1 MVSCRTYIFMNGGD
15 RFKIKTYFKMKV
27 LYDLQAFDMQT
38 HGGVSRCFAELYS
51 HRPAFVDAHI
61 SVKETDNVYL
71 QELGF
76 PPKGTLYKNFLCD
89 KDTKL
94 KHFLFKLKYNIKY
107 GKFSRLDKRPLI
119 NLFETESVLKKGDF
133 DIFHPTFFDDYFL
146 PFLGKK
152 PFVITVHDMIPEI
165 FSIDKHQVEQKLAI
179 IPKATHIVA
188 VSERTKQDLVRIMHV
203 PEEKVSVIY
212 HGSDEEPY
220 TPSTTAPIA
229 EEYIL
234 FVGTRYEYK
243 NFKAFCKSCVGILK
257 RHPQLKIVCTGVP
270 FSPEEIQ
277 FFESLGI
284 KERIVHKFVQT
295 SQELL
300 DLYHYAFTFVYP
312 SKYEGF
318 GIPILEAYKADCPVM
333 LNRASCFPEIAGDA
347 AVFFDLNSEKSD
359 FEEQFETLY
368 RLTGD
373 ERGELIQ
380 RQRERMKLYSWSKS
394 AAQLADVYKDV
405 LKNY

>member
-1 MVSCRTYIFMNGGD
+1 
-15 RFKIKTYFKMKV
+15 MKV
-27 LYDLQAFDMQT
+27 LYDPQAFDMQT
-38 HGGVSRCFAELYS
+38 HGGVSRCFAELYA
-51 HRPAFVDAHI
+51 HRPAFVDASI
-61 SVKETDNVYL
+61 SIKKTNNVYL
-71 QELGF
+71 KDLGF
-76 PPKGTLYKNFLCD
+76 PEAGDVYKHFLCA

-94 KHFLFKLKYNIKY
+94 KHFLFKLTYNLKY
-107 GKFSRLDKRPLI
+107 GKFSRWDKRPLI
-119 NLFETESVLKKGDF
+119 NQYETESVIKKGDF

-152 PFVITVHDMIPEI
+152 PFVITVHDMIPEF
-165 FSIDKHQVEQKLAI
+165 FSMDHSQAKQKLAV
-179 IPKATHIVA
+179 IPKAAHIIA
-188 VSERTKQDLVRIMHV
+188 VSGQTKKDLVRIMNV
-203 PEEKVSVIY
+203 PEEKVSVVY
-212 HGSDEEPY
+212 HGADEEPY
-220 TPSTTAPIA
+220 IPSSTAPFA

-234 FVGTRYEYK
+234 YVGTRCEYK

-277 FFESLGI
+277 LFESLGI
-284 KERIVHKFVQT
+284 KDRMVHRFVQT
-295 SQELL
+295 RQELF
-300 DLYHYAFTFVYP
+300 DLYHYAITFVYP

-333 LNRASCFPEIAGDA
+333 LNRTSCFPEIAGDA

-405 LKNY
+405 LNNY

>member
-1 MVSCRTYIFMNGGD
+1 
-15 RFKIKTYFKMKV
+15 MKV
-27 LYDLQAFDMQT
+27 LYDPQAFDMQT
-38 HGGVSRCFAELYS
+38 HGGVSRCFAELYA
-51 HRPAFVDAHI
+51 HRPAFVDASI
-61 SVKETDNVYL
+61 SIKETNNVYL
-71 QELGF
+71 KDLGF
-76 PPKGTLYKNFLCD
+76 PEAGDVYKHFLCA

-94 KHFLFKLKYNIKY
+94 KHFLFKLTYNLKY
-107 GKFSRLDKRPLI
+107 GKFSRWDKRPLI
-119 NLFETESVLKKGDF
+119 NQYETESVIKRGDF
-133 DIFHPTFFDDYFL
+133 DIFHPTFYDDYFL
-146 PFLGKK
+146 RLIGKK
-152 PFVITVHDMIPEI
+152 PFIITVHDMIPEI
-165 FSIDKHQVEQKLAI
+165 FSIDHSQAKQKLAV
-179 IPKATHIVA
+179 IPKAAHIIA
-188 VSERTKQDLVRIMHV
+188 VSGQTKKDLVRIMNV
-203 PEEKVSVIY
+203 PEEKVSVVY
-212 HGSDEEPY
+212 HGADEEPY
-220 TPSTTAPIA
+220 IPSSTAPFA

-234 FVGTRYEYK
+234 YVGSRYVYK
-243 NFKAFCKSCVGILK
+243 NFTAFCKSCVGILK

-277 FFESLGI
+277 LFESLGI
-284 KERIVHKFVQT
+284 KDRMVHRFVQT
-295 SQELL
+295 RQELF
-300 DLYHYAFTFVYP
+300 DLYHYAITFVYP

-347 AVFFDLNSEKSD
+347 AVFFDLNSEKFD

-405 LKNY
+405 LNNY

>member
-1 MVSCRTYIFMNGGD
+1 
-15 RFKIKTYFKMKV
+15 MKV
-27 LYDLQAFDMQT
+27 LYDPQAFDMQT
-38 HGGVSRCFAELYS
+38 HGGVSRCFAELYA
-51 HRPAFVDAHI
+51 HRPAFVDASI
-61 SVKETDNVYL
+61 SIKETNNVYL
-71 QELGF
+71 KDLGF
-76 PPKGTLYKNFLCD
+76 PEAGDVYKHFLCA

-94 KHFLFKLKYNIKY
+94 KHFLFKLTYNLKY
-107 GKFSRLDKRPLI
+107 GKFSRWDKRPLI
-119 NLFETESVLKKGDF
+119 NQYETESVIKRGDF
-133 DIFHPTFFDDYFL
+133 DIFHPTFYDDYFL
-146 PFLGKK
+146 RLIGKK
-152 PFVITVHDMIPEI
+152 PFIITVHDMIPEI
-165 FSIDKHQVEQKLAI
+165 FSIDHSQAKQKLAV
-179 IPKATHIVA
+179 IPKAAHIIA
-188 VSERTKQDLVRIMHV
+188 VSGQTKKDLVRIMNV
-203 PEEKVSVIY
+203 PEEKVSVVY
-212 HGSDEEPY
+212 HGADEEPY
-220 TPSTTAPIA
+220 IPSSTAPFA

-234 FVGTRYEYK
+234 YVGSRYVYK
-243 NFKAFCKSCVGILK
+243 NFTAFCKSCVGILK

-277 FFESLGI
+277 LFESLGI
-284 KERIVHKFVQT
+284 KDRMLHRFVQT
-295 SQELL
+295 RQELF
-300 DLYHYAFTFVYP
+300 DLYHYAITFVYP

-405 LKNY
+405 LNNY

>member
-1 MVSCRTYIFMNGGD
+1 
-15 RFKIKTYFKMKV
+15 MKV
-27 LYDLQAFDMQT
+27 LYDPQAFDMQT
-38 HGGVSRCFAELYS
+38 HGGVSRCFAELYA
-51 HRPAFVDAHI
+51 HRPAFVDASI
-61 SVKETDNVYL
+61 YIKETNNVYL
-71 QELGF
+71 KDLGF
-76 PPKGTLYKNFLCD
+76 PEAGDVYKHFLCA

-94 KHFLFKLKYNIKY
+94 KHFLFKLTYNLKY
-107 GKFSRLDKRPLI
+107 GKFSRWDKRPLI
-119 NLFETESVLKKGDF
+119 NQYETESVIKKGDF

-165 FSIDKHQVEQKLAI
+165 FSMDHSQAKQKLAV
-179 IPKATHIVA
+179 IPKAAHIIA
-188 VSERTKQDLVRIMHV
+188 VSGQTKKDLVRIMNV
-203 PEEKVSVIY
+203 PEEKVSVVY
-212 HGSDEEPY
+212 HGADEEPY
-220 TPSTTAPIA
+220 IPSSTAPFA

-234 FVGTRYEYK
+234 YVGTRYEYK
-243 NFKAFCKSCVGILK
+243 NFKSFCKSCVGILK

-277 FFESLGI
+277 LFESLGI
-284 KERIVHKFVQT
+284 KDRMVHRFVQT
-295 SQELL
+295 RQELF
-300 DLYHYAFTFVYP
+300 DLYHYAITFVYP

-394 AAQLADVYKDV
+394 AAQLADVYKEV

>member
-1 MVSCRTYIFMNGGD
+1 
-15 RFKIKTYFKMKV
+15 MKV

-270 FSPEEIQ
+270 FSPEEFQ

-284 KERIVHKFVQT
+284 KDRMVHKFVQT

-394 AAQLADVYKDV
+394 AAQLADVYKEV

>member
-1 MVSCRTYIFMNGGD
+1 
-15 RFKIKTYFKMKV
+15 MKV

-61 SVKETDNVYL
+61 SVKETNNVYL

-94 KHFLFKLKYNIKY
+94 KHFLFKLKYNIQY

-203 PEEKVSVIY
+203 PEGKVSVIY
-212 HGSDEEPY
+212 HGSDEEQY
-220 TPSTTAPIA
+220 MPSTTAPIA

-243 NFKAFCKSCVGILK
+243 NFKAFCKSCVVILK

-277 FFESLGI
+277 LFESLGI
-284 KERIVHKFVQT
+284 KDRMVHRFVQT
-295 SQELL
+295 RQELL

>member
-1 MVSCRTYIFMNGGD
+1 
-15 RFKIKTYFKMKV
+15 MKV
-27 LYDLQAFDMQT
+27 LYDSQAFDMQT
-38 HGGVSRCFAELYS
+38 HGGVSRCFAELYA
-51 HRPAFVDAHI
+51 HRPAFVDASI
-61 SVKETDNVYL
+61 SIKETNNVYL
-71 QELGF
+71 KDLGF
-76 PPKGTLYKNFLCD
+76 PEAGEVYKHFLCA

-94 KHFLFKLKYNIKY
+94 KHFLFKLTYNLKY
-107 GKFSRLDKRPLI
+107 GKFSRWDKRPLI
-119 NLFETESVLKKGDF
+119 NQYETESLIKRGDF
-133 DIFHPTFFDDYFL
+133 DIFHPTFYDDYFL
-146 PFLGKK
+146 RLIGKR

-165 FSIDKHQVEQKLAI
+165 FSMDHSQAKQKLAV
-179 IPKATHIVA
+179 IPKATHIIA
-188 VSERTKQDLVRIMHV
+188 VSGQTKKDLVRIMNV
-203 PEEKVSVIY
+203 PEEKVSVVY
-212 HGSDEEPY
+212 HGADEEPY
-220 TPSTTAPIA
+220 IPSSTAPFA

-234 FVGTRYEYK
+234 YVGSRYVYK
-243 NFKAFCKSCVGILK
+243 NFTAFCKSCVGILK

-277 FFESLGI
+277 LFESLGI
-284 KERIVHKFVQT
+284 KDRMVHRFVQT
-295 SQELL
+295 RQELF
-300 DLYHYAFTFVYP
+300 DLYHYAITFVYP

-333 LNRASCFPEIAGDA
+333 LNCASCFPEIAGDA

-394 AAQLADVYKDV
+394 AAQLADVYKEV

>member
-1 MVSCRTYIFMNGGD
+1 MR
-15 RFKIKTYFKMKV
+15 V
-27 LYDLQAFDMQT
+27 LYDPQAFDMQT
-38 HGGVSRCFAELYS
+38 HGGVSRCFAELYR
-51 HRPAFVDAHI
+51 HRPAFVNASI
-61 SVKETDNVYL
+61 SIKETNNVYL
-71 QELGF
+71 QDLGF
-76 PPKGTLYKNFLCD
+76 PPMGDLYKDFLCA

-94 KHFLFKLKYNIKY
+94 KHFLFKLTYNLKY
-107 GKFSRLDKRPLI
+107 GKFSRWDKRPLI
-119 NLFETESVLKKGDF
+119 NRYETESVIKKGDY

-146 PFLGKK
+146 RLIGKK

-165 FSIDKHQVEQKLAI
+165 FSIDKSQAQQKLAV
-179 IPKATHIVA
+179 IPKASHLIA
-188 VSERTKQDLVRIMHV
+188 VSEQTKKDLVRIMNV
-203 PEEKVSVIY
+203 PEEKVSVVY
-212 HGSDEEPY
+212 HGADEDPY
-220 TPSTTAPIA
+220 IPSSNAPLA

-234 FVGTRYEYK
+234 YVGSRYVYK
-243 NFKAFCKSCVGILK
+243 NFTAFCKSCVGILK

-277 FFESLGI
+277 FFESIGI
-284 KERIVHKFVQT
+284 KERMVHEFVQT
-295 SQELL
+295 RQELF
-300 DLYHYAFTFVYP
+300 DLYHYALTFVYP
-312 SKYEGF
+312 SLYEGF

-394 AAQLADVYKDV
+394 AAQLADVYKEV

>member
-1 MVSCRTYIFMNGGD
+1 
-15 RFKIKTYFKMKV
+15 MKV
-27 LYDLQAFDMQT
+27 LYDSQAFDMQT
-38 HGGVSRCFAELYS
+38 HGGVSRCFAELYA
-51 HRPAFVDAHI
+51 HRPAFVDASI
-61 SVKETDNVYL
+61 SIKETNNVYL
-71 QELGF
+71 KDLGF
-76 PPKGTLYKNFLCD
+76 PEAGEVYKHFLCA

-94 KHFLFKLKYNIKY
+94 KHFLFKLTYNLKY
-107 GKFSRLDKRPLI
+107 GDFSRWDKQPLI
-119 NLFETESVLKKGDF
+119 NRNEAKPVIKNGDY
-133 DIFHPTFFDDYFL
+133 DIFHPTFYDDYFL
-146 PFLGKK
+146 RLIGKK
-152 PFVITVHDMIPEI
+152 PFVITVHDMISEI
-165 FSIDKHQVEQKLAI
+165 FSMDHSQAKQKLAV
-179 IPKATHIVA
+179 IPKAAHIIA
-188 VSERTKQDLVRIMHV
+188 VSEQTKKDLVRIMNV
-203 PEEKVSVIY
+203 PEEKVSVVY
-212 HGSDEEPY
+212 HGADEEPY
-220 TPSTTAPIA
+220 IPSSTASFA

-234 FVGTRYEYK
+234 YVGSRYVYK
-243 NFKAFCKSCVGILK
+243 NFTAFCKSCVGILK

-277 FFESLGI
+277 LFESLGI
-284 KERIVHKFVQT
+284 KGRMVHRFVQT
-295 SQELL
+295 RQELF
-300 DLYHYAFTFVYP
+300 DLYHYAITFVYP

-347 AVFFDLNSEKSD
+347 AVFFDLNSEKPD

-394 AAQLADVYKDV
+394 AAQLADVYKEV

>member
-1 MVSCRTYIFMNGGD
+1 
-15 RFKIKTYFKMKV
+15 MKV
-27 LYDLQAFDMQT
+27 LYDPQAFDMQT
-38 HGGVSRCFAELYS
+38 HGGVSRCFAELYA
-51 HRPAFVDAHI
+51 HRPAFVDASI
-61 SVKETDNVYL
+61 SIKGTNNVYL
-71 QELGF
+71 KDLGF
-76 PPKGTLYKNFLCD
+76 PEAGDVYKHFLCA

-94 KHFLFKLKYNIKY
+94 KHFLFKLTYNLKY
-107 GKFSRLDKRPLI
+107 GKFSRWDKRPLI
-119 NLFETESVLKKGDF
+119 NQYETESVIKKGDF

-165 FSIDKHQVEQKLAI
+165 FSMDHSQAKQKLAV
-179 IPKATHIVA
+179 IPKAAHIIA
-188 VSERTKQDLVRIMHV
+188 VSGQTKKDLVRIMNV
-203 PEEKVSVIY
+203 PEEKVSVVY
-212 HGSDEEPY
+212 HGADEEPY
-220 TPSTTAPIA
+220 IPSSTAPFA

-234 FVGTRYEYK
+234 YVGIRYEYK

-277 FFESLGI
+277 LFESLGI
-284 KERIVHKFVQT
+284 KDRMVHRFVQT
-295 SQELL
+295 RQELF
-300 DLYHYAFTFVYP
+300 DLYHYAITFVYP

-405 LKNY
+405 LNNY

>member
-1 MVSCRTYIFMNGGD
+1 
-15 RFKIKTYFKMKV
+15 MKV
-27 LYDLQAFDMQT
+27 LYDPQAFDMQT
-38 HGGVSRCFAELYS
+38 HGGVSRCFAELYA
-51 HRPAFVDAHI
+51 HRPAFVDASI
-61 SVKETDNVYL
+61 SIKETNNVYL
-71 QELGF
+71 KDLGF
-76 PPKGTLYKNFLCD
+76 PEAGDVYKHFLCA

-94 KHFLFKLKYNIKY
+94 KHFLFKLTYNLKY
-107 GKFSRLDKRPLI
+107 GKFSRWDKRPLI
-119 NLFETESVLKKGDF
+119 NQYETESVIKKGDF
-133 DIFHPTFFDDYFL
+133 DIFHSTFFDDYFL

-165 FSIDKHQVEQKLAI
+165 FSMDHSQAKQKLAV
-179 IPKATHIVA
+179 IPKAAHIIA
-188 VSERTKQDLVRIMHV
+188 VSGQTKKDLVRIMNV
-203 PEEKVSVIY
+203 PEEKVSVVY
-212 HGSDEEPY
+212 HGADEESY
-220 TPSTTAPIA
+220 IPSSTAPFA

-234 FVGTRYEYK
+234 YVGTRYEYK

-277 FFESLGI
+277 LFESLGI
-284 KERIVHKFVQT
+284 KDRMVHRFVQT
-295 SQELL
+295 RQELF
-300 DLYHYAFTFVYP
+300 DLYHYAITFVYP

>member
-1 MVSCRTYIFMNGGD
+1 
-15 RFKIKTYFKMKV
+15 MKV

-94 KHFLFKLKYNIKY
+94 KHFLFKLKYNIQY

-119 NLFETESVLKKGDF
+119 NLFETECVLKKGDF

-220 TPSTTAPIA
+220 MPSTTAPIA

-243 NFKAFCKSCVGILK
+243 NFKAFCKSCVVILK

-270 FSPEEIQ
+270 FSPEEFQ
-277 FFESLGI
+277 FFEFLGI
-284 KERIVHKFVQT
+284 KDRMVHKFVQT
-295 SQELL
+295 RQELF

-312 SKYEGF
+312 SKYE
-318 GIPILEAYKADCPVM
+318 D
-333 LNRASCFPEIAGDA
+333 S
-347 AVFFDLNSEKSD
+347 VFLS
-359 FEEQFETLY
+359 
-368 RLTGD
+368 
-373 ERGELIQ
+373 
-380 RQRERMKLYSWSKS
+380 
-394 AAQLADVYKDV
+394 
-405 LKNY
+405 

>member
-1 MVSCRTYIFMNGGD
+1 
-15 RFKIKTYFKMKV
+15 MKV

-94 KHFLFKLKYNIKY
+94 KHFLFELKYNIKY

-212 HGSDEEPY
+212 HGSDEEQY
-220 TPSTTAPIA
+220 MPSTTAPIA

-243 NFKAFCKSCVGILK
+243 NFTAFCKSCVGILK

-270 FSPEEIQ
+270 FSPEEFQ

-284 KERIVHKFVQT
+284 KDRMVHKFVQT

>member
-1 MVSCRTYIFMNGGD
+1 
-15 RFKIKTYFKMKV
+15 MKV

-94 KHFLFKLKYNIKY
+94 KHFLFKLKYNIQY

-220 TPSTTAPIA
+220 IPSTTAPIA

-284 KERIVHKFVQT
+284 KECMVHKFVQT
-295 SQELL
+295 RQELL

>member
-1 MVSCRTYIFMNGGD
+1 
-15 RFKIKTYFKMKV
+15 MKV
-27 LYDLQAFDMQT
+27 LYDPQAFDMQT
-38 HGGVSRCFAELYS
+38 HGGVSRCFAELYA
-51 HRPAFVDAHI
+51 HRPAFVDASI
-61 SVKETDNVYL
+61 SIKETNNVYL
-71 QELGF
+71 KDLGF
-76 PPKGTLYKNFLCD
+76 PEAGDVYKHLLCA

-94 KHFLFKLKYNIKY
+94 KHFLFKLTYNLKY
-107 GKFSRLDKRPLI
+107 GKFSRWDKRPLI
-119 NLFETESVLKKGDF
+119 NQYETESVIKKGDF

-165 FSIDKHQVEQKLAI
+165 FSMYHSQAKQKLAV
-179 IPKATHIVA
+179 IPKAAHIIA
-188 VSERTKQDLVRIMHV
+188 VSGQTKKDLVRIMNV
-203 PEEKVSVIY
+203 PEEKVSVVY
-212 HGSDEEPY
+212 HGADEEPY
-220 TPSTTAPIA
+220 IPSSTAPFA

-234 FVGTRYEYK
+234 YVGTRYEYK

-277 FFESLGI
+277 LFESLGI
-284 KERIVHKFVQT
+284 KDRMVHRFVQT
-295 SQELL
+295 RQELF
-300 DLYHYAFTFVYP
+300 DLYHYAITFVYP

>member
-1 MVSCRTYIFMNGGD
+1 
-15 RFKIKTYFKMKV
+15 MKV
-27 LYDLQAFDMQT
+27 LYDPQAFDMQT
-38 HGGVSRCFAELYS
+38 HGGVSRCFAELYA
-51 HRPAFVDAHI
+51 HRPAFVDASI
-61 SVKETDNVYL
+61 SIKETNNVYL
-71 QELGF
+71 KDLGF
-76 PPKGTLYKNFLCD
+76 PEAGDVYKHFLCA

-94 KHFLFKLKYNIKY
+94 KHFLFKLTYNLKY
-107 GKFSRLDKRPLI
+107 GKFSRWDKRPLI
-119 NLFETESVLKKGDF
+119 NQYETESVIKKGDF

-165 FSIDKHQVEQKLAI
+165 FSMDHSQAKQKLAV
-179 IPKATHIVA
+179 IPKAAHIIA
-188 VSERTKQDLVRIMHV
+188 VSGQTKKDLVRIMNV
-203 PEEKVSVIY
+203 PEEKVSVVY
-212 HGSDEEPY
+212 HGADEEPY
-220 TPSTTAPIA
+220 IPSSTAPFA

-234 FVGTRYEYK
+234 YVGTRYEYK
-243 NFKAFCKSCVGILK
+243 NFTAFCKSCVGILK

-277 FFESLGI
+277 LFESLGI
-284 KERIVHKFVQT
+284 KDRMLHRFVQT
-295 SQELL
+295 RQELF
-300 DLYHYAFTFVYP
+300 DLYHYAITFVYP

>member
-1 MVSCRTYIFMNGGD
+1 
-15 RFKIKTYFKMKV
+15 MKV
-27 LYDLQAFDMQT
+27 LYDPQAFDMQT
-38 HGGVSRCFAELYS
+38 HGGVSRCFAELYA
-51 HRPAFVDAHI
+51 HRPAFVDASI
-61 SVKETDNVYL
+61 SIKETNNVYL
-71 QELGF
+71 KDLGF
-76 PPKGTLYKNFLCD
+76 PEAGDVYKHFLCA

-94 KHFLFKLKYNIKY
+94 KHFLFKLTYNLKY
-107 GKFSRLDKRPLI
+107 GKFSRWDKRPLI
-119 NLFETESVLKKGDF
+119 NQYETESVIKKGDF

-165 FSIDKHQVEQKLAI
+165 FSIYHSQAKQKLAV
-179 IPKATHIVA
+179 IPKAAHIIA
-188 VSERTKQDLVRIMHV
+188 VSGQTKKDLVRIMNV
-203 PEEKVSVIY
+203 PEEKVSVVY
-212 HGSDEEPY
+212 HGADEEPY
-220 TPSTTAPIA
+220 IPSSTAPFA

-234 FVGTRYEYK
+234 YVGTRYEYK

-277 FFESLGI
+277 LFESLGI
-284 KERIVHKFVQT
+284 KDRMVHRFVQT
-295 SQELL
+295 RQELF
-300 DLYHYAFTFVYP
+300 DLYHYAITFVYP

-405 LKNY
+405 LNNY

>member
-1 MVSCRTYIFMNGGD
+1 
-15 RFKIKTYFKMKV
+15 MKV
-27 LYDLQAFDMQT
+27 LYDPQAFDMQT
-38 HGGVSRCFAELYS
+38 HGGVSRCFAELYA
-51 HRPAFVDAHI
+51 HRPAFVDASI
-61 SVKETDNVYL
+61 SIKETNNVYL
-71 QELGF
+71 KDLGF
-76 PPKGTLYKNFLCD
+76 PEAGDVYKHFLCA

-94 KHFLFKLKYNIKY
+94 KHFLFKLTYNLKY
-107 GKFSRLDKRPLI
+107 GKFSRWDKRPLI
-119 NLFETESVLKKGDF
+119 NQYETESVIKRGDF
-133 DIFHPTFFDDYFL
+133 DIFHPTFYDDYFL
-146 PFLGKK
+146 RLIGKK
-152 PFVITVHDMIPEI
+152 PFIITVHDMIPEI
-165 FSIDKHQVEQKLAI
+165 FSIDHSQAKQKLAV
-179 IPKATHIVA
+179 IPKAAHIIA
-188 VSERTKQDLVRIMHV
+188 VSGQTKKDLVRIMNV
-203 PEEKVSVIY
+203 PEEKVSVVY
-212 HGSDEEPY
+212 HGADEEPY
-220 TPSTTAPIA
+220 IPSSTAPFA

-234 FVGTRYEYK
+234 YVGTRYEYK

-277 FFESLGI
+277 LFESLGI
-284 KERIVHKFVQT
+284 KDRMVHRFVQT
-295 SQELL
+295 RQELF
-300 DLYHYAFTFVYP
+300 DLYHYAITFVYP

-368 RLTGD
+368 HLTGD

-405 LKNY
+405 LNNY

>member
-1 MVSCRTYIFMNGGD
+1 
-15 RFKIKTYFKMKV
+15 MKV
-27 LYDLQAFDMQT
+27 LYDFKAFDMQT

-94 KHFLFKLKYNIKY
+94 KHFLFKLKYNIQY

-179 IPKATHIVA
+179 IPKATHIIA

-284 KERIVHKFVQT
+284 KERMVHKFVQT

-394 AAQLADVYKDV
+394 AAQLADVYKEV

>member
-1 MVSCRTYIFMNGGD
+1 
-15 RFKIKTYFKMKV
+15 MKV
-27 LYDLQAFDMQT
+27 LYDPQAFDMQT
-38 HGGVSRCFAELYS
+38 HGGVSRCFAELYA
-51 HRPAFVDAHI
+51 HRPAFVDASI
-61 SVKETDNVYL
+61 SIKETNNVYL
-71 QELGF
+71 KDLGF
-76 PPKGTLYKNFLCD
+76 PEAGDVYKHFLCA

-94 KHFLFKLKYNIKY
+94 KHFLFKLTYNLKY
-107 GKFSRLDKRPLI
+107 GKFSRWDKRPLI
-119 NLFETESVLKKGDF
+119 NQYETESVIKRGDF
-133 DIFHPTFFDDYFL
+133 DIFHPTFYDDYFL
-146 PFLGKK
+146 RLIGKK
-152 PFVITVHDMIPEI
+152 PFIITVHDMIPEI
-165 FSIDKHQVEQKLAI
+165 FSIDHSQAKQKLAV
-179 IPKATHIVA
+179 IPKAAHIIA
-188 VSERTKQDLVRIMHV
+188 VSGQTKKDLVRIMNV
-203 PEEKVSVIY
+203 PEEKVSVVY
-212 HGSDEEPY
+212 HGADEEPY
-220 TPSTTAPIA
+220 IPSSTAPFA

-234 FVGTRYEYK
+234 YVGSRYVYK
-243 NFKAFCKSCVGILK
+243 NFTAFCKSCVGILK

-277 FFESLGI
+277 LFESLGI
-284 KERIVHKFVQT
+284 KDRMVHRFVQT
-295 SQELL
+295 RQELF
-300 DLYHYAFTFVYP
+300 DLYHYAITFVYP

>member
-1 MVSCRTYIFMNGGD
+1 
-15 RFKIKTYFKMKV
+15 MKV
-27 LYDLQAFDMQT
+27 LYDPQAFDMQT
-38 HGGVSRCFAELYS
+38 HGGVSRCFAELCA
-51 HRPAFVDAHI
+51 HRPAFVDASI
-61 SVKETDNVYL
+61 SIKETNNVYL
-71 QELGF
+71 KDLGF
-76 PPKGTLYKNFLCD
+76 PEAGDVYKHFLCA

-94 KHFLFKLKYNIKY
+94 KHFLFKLTYNLKY
-107 GKFSRLDKRPLI
+107 GKFSRWDKRPLI
-119 NLFETESVLKKGDF
+119 NQYETESVIKKGDF

-165 FSIDKHQVEQKLAI
+165 FSMDHSQAKQKLAV
-179 IPKATHIVA
+179 IPKAAHIIA
-188 VSERTKQDLVRIMHV
+188 VSGQTKKDLVRIMNV
-203 PEEKVSVIY
+203 PEEKVSVVY
-212 HGSDEEPY
+212 HGADEEPY
-220 TPSTTAPIA
+220 IPSSTAPFA

-234 FVGTRYEYK
+234 YVGTRYEYK

-277 FFESLGI
+277 LFESLGI
-284 KERIVHKFVQT
+284 KDRMVHRFVQT
-295 SQELL
+295 RQELF
-300 DLYHYAFTFVYP
+300 DLYHYAITFVYP

-405 LKNY
+405 LNNY

>member
-1 MVSCRTYIFMNGGD
+1 
-15 RFKIKTYFKMKV
+15 MKV

-94 KHFLFKLKYNIKY
+94 KHFLFKLKYNIQY

-179 IPKATHIVA
+179 IPKATHIIA

-284 KERIVHKFVQT
+284 KERMVHKFVQT

-373 ERGELIQ
+373 EREELIQ

-394 AAQLADVYKDV
+394 AAQLADVYKEV

>member
-1 MVSCRTYIFMNGGD
+1 
-15 RFKIKTYFKMKV
+15 MKV
-27 LYDLQAFDMQT
+27 LYDPQAFDMQT
-38 HGGVSRCFAELYS
+38 HGGVSRCFAELYA
-51 HRPAFVDAHI
+51 HRPAFVDASI
-61 SVKETDNVYL
+61 SIKKTNNVYL
-71 QELGF
+71 KDLGF
-76 PPKGTLYKNFLCD
+76 PEAGDVYKHFLCA

-94 KHFLFKLKYNIKY
+94 KHFLFKLTYNLKY
-107 GKFSRLDKRPLI
+107 GKFSRWDKRPLI
-119 NLFETESVLKKGDF
+119 NQYETESVIKKGDF

-165 FSIDKHQVEQKLAI
+165 FSMDHSQAKQKLAV
-179 IPKATHIVA
+179 IPKAAHIIA
-188 VSERTKQDLVRIMHV
+188 VSGQTKKDLVRIMNV
-203 PEEKVSVIY
+203 PEEKVSVVY
-212 HGSDEEPY
+212 HGADEEPY
-220 TPSTTAPIA
+220 IPSSTAPFA

-234 FVGTRYEYK
+234 YVGTRYEYK
-243 NFKAFCKSCVGILK
+243 NFTAFCKSCVGILK

-277 FFESLGI
+277 LFESLGI
-284 KERIVHKFVQT
+284 KDRMLHRFVQT
-295 SQELL
+295 RQELF
-300 DLYHYAFTFVYP
+300 DLYHYAITFVYP

-405 LKNY
+405 LNNY

>member
-1 MVSCRTYIFMNGGD
+1 
-15 RFKIKTYFKMKV
+15 MKV

-94 KHFLFKLKYNIKY
+94 KHFLFKLKYNIQY

-165 FSIDKHQVEQKLAI
+165 FSIDKHQVEQKVAI

-284 KERIVHKFVQT
+284 KERMVHKFVQT

-373 ERGELIQ
+373 EREELIQ

-394 AAQLADVYKDV
+394 AAQLADVYKEV
-405 LKNY
+405 LRNY

>member
-1 MVSCRTYIFMNGGD
+1 
-15 RFKIKTYFKMKV
+15 MKV
-27 LYDLQAFDMQT
+27 LYDPQAFDMQT
-38 HGGVSRCFAELYS
+38 HGGVSRCFAKLYA
-51 HRPAFVDAHI
+51 HRPAFVDASI
-61 SVKETDNVYL
+61 SIKETNNVYL
-71 QELGF
+71 KDLGF
-76 PPKGTLYKNFLCD
+76 PEAGDVYKHFLCA

-94 KHFLFKLKYNIKY
+94 KHFLFKLTYNLKY
-107 GKFSRLDKRPLI
+107 GKFSRWDKRPLI
-119 NLFETESVLKKGDF
+119 NQYETESVIKRGDF
-133 DIFHPTFFDDYFL
+133 DIFHPTFYDDYFL
-146 PFLGKK
+146 RLIGKK
-152 PFVITVHDMIPEI
+152 PFIITVHDMIPEI
-165 FSIDKHQVEQKLAI
+165 FSIDHSQAKQKLAV
-179 IPKATHIVA
+179 IPKAAHIIA
-188 VSERTKQDLVRIMHV
+188 VSGQTKKDLVRIMNV
-203 PEEKVSVIY
+203 PEEKVSVVY
-212 HGSDEEPY
+212 HGADEEPY
-220 TPSTTAPIA
+220 IPSSTAPFA

-234 FVGTRYEYK
+234 YVGSRYVYK
-243 NFKAFCKSCVGILK
+243 NFTAFCKSCVGILK

-277 FFESLGI
+277 LFESLGI
-284 KERIVHKFVQT
+284 KDRMLHRFVQT
-295 SQELL
+295 RQELF
-300 DLYHYAFTFVYP
+300 DLYHYAITFVYP

>member
-1 MVSCRTYIFMNGGD
+1 
-15 RFKIKTYFKMKV
+15 MKV

-94 KHFLFKLKYNIKY
+94 KHFLFKLKYNIQY

-188 VSERTKQDLVRIMHV
+188 VSEWTKQDLVRIMHV

-220 TPSTTAPIA
+220 MPSTTAPIA

-277 FFESLGI
+277 LFESLGI
-284 KERIVHKFVQT
+284 KDRMVHRFVQT
-295 SQELL
+295 RQELF
-300 DLYHYAFTFVYP
+300 DLYHYAITFVYP

>member
-1 MVSCRTYIFMNGGD
+1 
-15 RFKIKTYFKMKV
+15 MKV

-94 KHFLFKLKYNIKY
+94 KHFLFKLKYNIQY

-220 TPSTTAPIA
+220 MPSTTAPIA

-270 FSPEEIQ
+270 FSPEEFQ

-284 KERIVHKFVQT
+284 KDRMVHKFVQT

>member
-1 MVSCRTYIFMNGGD
+1 
-15 RFKIKTYFKMKV
+15 MKV

-284 KERIVHKFVQT
+284 KERMVHKFVQT

>member
-1 MVSCRTYIFMNGGD
+1 
-15 RFKIKTYFKMKV
+15 MKV
-27 LYDLQAFDMQT
+27 LYDPQAFDMQT
-38 HGGVSRCFAELYS
+38 HGGVSRCFAELYA
-51 HRPAFVDAHI
+51 HRPAFVDASI
-61 SVKETDNVYL
+61 FIKETNNVYL
-71 QELGF
+71 KDLGF
-76 PPKGTLYKNFLCD
+76 PEAGDVYKHFLCA

-94 KHFLFKLKYNIKY
+94 KHFLFKLTYNLKY
-107 GKFSRLDKRPLI
+107 GKFSRWDKRPLI
-119 NLFETESVLKKGDF
+119 NQYETESVIKKGDF

-165 FSIDKHQVEQKLAI
+165 FSMDHSQAKQKLAV
-179 IPKATHIVA
+179 IPKAAHIIA
-188 VSERTKQDLVRIMHV
+188 VSGQTKKDLVRIMNV
-203 PEEKVSVIY
+203 PEEKVSVVY
-212 HGSDEEPY
+212 HGADEEPY
-220 TPSTTAPIA
+220 IPSSTAPFA

-234 FVGTRYEYK
+234 YVGTRYEYK

-277 FFESLGI
+277 LFESLGI
-284 KERIVHKFVQT
+284 KDRMVHRFVQT
-295 SQELL
+295 RQELF
-300 DLYHYAFTFVYP
+300 DLYHYAITFVYP

-405 LKNY
+405 LNNY

>member
-1 MVSCRTYIFMNGGD
+1 
-15 RFKIKTYFKMKV
+15 MKV

-179 IPKATHIVA
+179 IPKATHIIA

-284 KERIVHKFVQT
+284 KERMVHKFVQT

-405 LKNY
+405 LENY

>member
-1 MVSCRTYIFMNGGD
+1 
-15 RFKIKTYFKMKV
+15 MKV

-94 KHFLFKLKYNIKY
+94 KHFLFKLKYNIQY

-220 TPSTTAPIA
+220 MPSTTAPIA

-243 NFKAFCKSCVGILK
+243 NFKAFCKSCVVILK

-270 FSPEEIQ
+270 FSPEEFQ

-284 KERIVHKFVQT
+284 KDRMVHP
-295 SQELL
+295 L
-300 DLYHYAFTFVYP
+300 A
-312 SKYEGF
+312 
-318 GIPILEAYKADCPVM
+318 
-333 LNRASCFPEIAGDA
+333 
-347 AVFFDLNSEKSD
+347 
-359 FEEQFETLY
+359 
-368 RLTGD
+368 
-373 ERGELIQ
+373 ELI
-380 RQRERMKLYSWSKS
+380 
-394 AAQLADVYKDV
+394 
-405 LKNY
+405 

>member
-1 MVSCRTYIFMNGGD
+1 
-15 RFKIKTYFKMKV
+15 MKV

-94 KHFLFKLKYNIKY
+94 KHFLFKLKYNIQY

-203 PEEKVSVIY
+203 PEEKVSVVY

-284 KERIVHKFVQT
+284 KDVMVHKFVQT